1 MQKKHKIVLIIE
13 EESSMNVPLKEN
25 LEGEGFD
32 VTVAVNGKE
41 GLEMALNEHPDLILL
56 DILLPEMDGV
66 TVLKKLREDEWGK
79 NVKVIVLSNLSD
91 SNTVA
96 NAIEE
101 GSFGYLVKTE
111 WKIEDVVAKAREIL
125 KR

>member
-41 GLEMALNEHPDLILL
+41 GLEMALNEHPDLL
-56 DILLPEMDGV
+56 
-66 TVLKKLREDEWGK
+66 
-79 NVKVIVLSNLSD
+79 
-91 SNTVA
+91 
-96 NAIEE
+96 
-101 GSFGYLVKTE
+101 
-111 WKIEDVVAKAREIL
+111 
-125 KR
+125 